1 MFFKVDDDIYIKYDE
16 STRSCEII
24 SLKSLQELHEK
35 LVSELPIKPTN
46 KELIEWARLNY
57 PGLDSIDDQQK
68 RIDEVEGKIAELNK
82 IK

>member
-1 MFFKVDDDIYIKYDE
+1 MFFKVDGDIFIKYDE
-16 STRSCEII
+16 ATRSCEII

-35 LVSELPIKPTN
+35 LVSEMPIKPTN
-46 KELIEWARLNY
+46 KELLDWARVNY

-68 RIDEVEGKIAELNK
+68 RIDEVQGKIAELNK